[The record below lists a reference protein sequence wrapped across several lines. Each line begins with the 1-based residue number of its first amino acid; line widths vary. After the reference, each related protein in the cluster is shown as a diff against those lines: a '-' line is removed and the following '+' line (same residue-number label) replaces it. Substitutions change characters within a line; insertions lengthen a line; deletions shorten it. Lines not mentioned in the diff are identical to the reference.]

1 MILSTAL
8 SGVICSL
15 LLGSLYV
22 VQDIMMNSISSVVFA
37 LAQCPVVKLS
47 HLPNGV

>member
-15 LLGSLYV
+15 LLGSLHV
-22 VQDIMMNSISSVVFA
+22 EEEVLMKQRQLNSFHAGLVSRA
-37 LAQCPVVKLS
+37 LVSALEAK
-47 HLPNGV
+47 